1 MLLLLFWSTD
11 MWQQTLWVPYLVIF
25 VPNDGGTSG
34 TNRITWLQLL
44 GDDTKTILRIEF
56 RIFNQIFTKNF
67 RNMLRFSSA
76 ITSEGYTGLIGYW
89 KVKTK
94 TWIHNKSRNMIWK
107 NSMFL
112 IVLDILISKVKC
124 FFPKKHLLSFC
135 PMLVDDNDEMPIANW
150 KALGILN
157 SFLSLLRKNFLRIF

>member
-11 MWQQTLWVPYLVIF
+11 MWQQTFWVPYLVIF
-25 VPNDGGTSG
+25 VPNDNVPQVTIVSLDC
-34 TNRITWLQLL
+34 NLL
-44 GDDTKTILRIEF
+44 GDDTKTILRIELENF
-56 RIFNQIFTKNF
+56 SNIITKKF

-94 TWIHNKSRNMIWK
+94 TSIHNKSRNMIWK

-124 FFPKKHLLSFC
+124 FFQKKQLTFIC
-135 PMLVDDNDEMPIANW
+135 PLVMTM
-150 KALGILN
+150 
-157 SFLSLLRKNFLRIF
+157 